1 MYFTCLLLGVMV
13 SCKGPVVNDAT
24 DMNDTVAIIDTS
36 SSEVE
41 VKDLSIFIPFNYAL
55 EGYGAELKQMDSD
68 WLVLYPED
76 GDWRLANADFKL
88 VEDVNEC
95 NGYETLGL
103 QPKGLQEPLLY
114 ISPLPQVV
122 LGNISSLVV
131 QKEPLWPG
139 VKQVYQFKG
148 STYTFRATGSVKEAY
163 ELVDGDDSEEF
174 KEVANYKLYLSIG
187 GNPEKLILDVP
198 DFDGSFVQLLFV
210 GDIDG
215 DGVLDFV
222 FDSSVD
228 YENKRVV
235 LYLSNGGQG
244 APYSKAVVDIDF
256 SC

>member
-24 DMNDTVAIIDTS
+24 DMNDTVEIIDTS

-41 VKDLSIFIPFNYAL
+41 VKDLSIFIPFNY
-55 EGYGAELKQMDSD
+55 EKDVYGAELKQMDSD

-76 GDWRLANADFKL
+76 GDWRLANADFRL
-88 VEDVNEC
+88 TEDVNEC

-103 QPKGLQEPLLY
+103 HPRSGLEPLLY
-114 ISPLPQVV
+114 ISPLPNIV
-122 LGNISSLVV
+122 LGNVSSLSVK
-131 QKEPLWPG
+131 KEPLWPD
-139 VKQVYQFKG
+139 VKQVYQYKG
-148 STYTFRATGSVKEAY
+148 SVYAFRATGTVKESY
-163 ELVDGDDSEEF
+163 EVVDGDDTKEF
-174 KEVANYKLYLSIG
+174 KEVANYKLYLSID
-187 GNPEKLILDVP
+187 GNSEQLILNVS
-198 DFDGSFVQLLFV
+198 DFDDSFVELLFV

-235 LYLSNGGQG
+235 LYLSKGMQG
-244 APYSKAVVDIDF
+244 SPYATAEVNIDF